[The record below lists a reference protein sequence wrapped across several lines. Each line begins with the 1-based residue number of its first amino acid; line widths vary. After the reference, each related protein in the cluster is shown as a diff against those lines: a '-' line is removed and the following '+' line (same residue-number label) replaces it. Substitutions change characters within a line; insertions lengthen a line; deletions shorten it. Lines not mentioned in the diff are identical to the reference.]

1 MERFFLASPLPH
13 LPAPLGTKWEREGSL
28 LVMIPEPHGAV
39 FLGESPQ
46 LVQGRVCLSHEPHG
60 SQKAEGRLGVGS
72 TRRLTSSDRFRG
84 PDGARVPASIL
95 VVTFCFGCVRLKDAD
110 IGSPRHVTLC
120 FLDIF
125 SFILNFGRCLKFF
138 SY

>member
-13 LPAPLGTKWEREGSL
+13 LPAPPGTKWEREGSL

-60 SQKAEGRLGVGS
+60 SQKAEGRLGVRS
-72 TRRLTSSDRFRG
+72 TRRLSPAVTGSEGQMG
-84 PDGARVPASIL
+84 PGSLPASWL
-95 VVTFCFGCVRLKDAD
+95 SHFVLAVFV
-110 IGSPRHVTLC
+110 
-120 FLDIF
+120 
-125 SFILNFGRCLKFF
+125 
-138 SY
+138 

>member
-1 MERFFLASPLPH
+1 MSHMGLRKQRV
-13 LPAPLGTKWEREGSL
+13 GWG
-28 LVMIPEPHGAV
+28 
-39 FLGESPQ
+39 GE
-46 LVQGRVCLSHEPHG
+46 HE
-60 SQKAEGRLGVGS
+60 ETV
-72 TRRLTSSDRFRG
+72 TSSDRFQG
-84 PDGARVPASIL
+84 PDGAQVPASIL